1 MEDKHPLP
9 IVLVP
14 LRVSMILVIH
24 GMITDDESHHNPN
37 NITDDDDIIT
47 KQAFFNIF
55 YKKFQFVF

>member
-1 MEDKHPLP
+1 
-9 IVLVP
+9 
-14 LRVSMILVIH
+14 
-24 GMITDDESHHNPN
+24 MITDDESHDNPN